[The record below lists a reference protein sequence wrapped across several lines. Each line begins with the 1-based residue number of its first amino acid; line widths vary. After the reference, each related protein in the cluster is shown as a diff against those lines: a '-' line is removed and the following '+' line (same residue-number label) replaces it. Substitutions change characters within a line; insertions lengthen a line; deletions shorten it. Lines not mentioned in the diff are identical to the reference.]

1 MYTVAVAAD
10 DGSVVE
16 SGGVRSCH
24 CQQHSSA
31 LGGLMAVMVI
41 SHSASIQD
49 KKAATL
55 TIITPELEHIYFY
68 FR

>member
-16 SGGVRSCH
+16 SGVEELSLPAAFVGAWR
-24 CQQHSSA
+24 
-31 LGGLMAVMVI
+31 LMAEKVT
-41 SHSASIQD
+41 SHSASIH

-55 TIITPELEHIYFY
+55 TTITPELEHIYFY